1 MVELLLLFAIV
12 LLLGVVTTLALLLRR
27 PVPLIPPP
35 ADLAPVQLHL
45 QTLDRALERNDRT
58 LREELGRGR
67 DEGAAQ
73 AARNAEATERRLG
86 EIRGTLERQLTT
98 MRDENAAKLELMRR
112 TVDEQLQGTLEK
124 RLGESFKLVSE
135 RLEQVYKGLGEMQS
149 LACEVGDVKRALTN
163 VRTRGI
169 WGETGVRALLEET
182 LAPDQFAENVAV
194 TGGSERV
201 EFAVRLPGDGTG
213 TVWLPID
220 AKFPMED
227 YLRLVDAS
235 ERGDAGAAEACAQ
248 QLQARIREC
257 ARAICAKYI
266 GPPLTTDFAILYLP
280 TESLYAEVLRRPGL
294 VELLQREYRVTVT
307 GPCTLAAFLN
317 SLRMG
322 FRTLAIQKQSSEV
335 WRLLGEV
342 KSEFGRYSD
351 VLTKVQKKLQEAAN
365 TVDTGLTRTRAIE
378 RKLRDVEALPEGEED
393 ERPEPRLFAAGG

>member
-1 MVELLLLFAIV
+1 M
-12 LLLGVVTTLALLLRR
+12 LLRR
-27 PVPLIPPP
+27 PVPLIPPA
-35 ADLAPVQLHL
+35 ADLAPVQIQL
-45 QTLDRALERNDRT
+45 QGLDRALERNDRT
-58 LREELGRGR
+58 LREELARGR
-67 DEGAAQ
+67 EEGAAH
-73 AARNAEATERRLG
+73 AARHADGTERRLA

-98 MRDENAAKLELMRR
+98 MRDENALKLDQMRR

-163 VRTRGI
+163 VRARGI
-169 WGETGVRALLEET
+169 WGETGVRALLEEI

-227 YLRLVDAS
+227 YLRLVDAA
-235 ERGDAGAAEACAQ
+235 ERGDAGSAENCAQ
-248 QLQARIREC
+248 QLQSRIREC
-257 ARAICAKYI
+257 ARAICSKYI
-266 GPPLTTDFAILYLP
+266 CPPQTTDFAILYLP

-294 VELLQREYRVTVT
+294 VELLQREYRVTIT

-378 RKLRDVEALPEGEED
+378 RKLRDVESLPEGEDD
-393 ERPEPRLFAAGG
+393 ERPEPRLFAAGD